1 MNDILDKLSE
11 GVHYEIIPQTDDTRG
26 WDVRLLEEYPETIIR
41 YGNVAFDGKRDA
53 LTFNYEIVSSPDPD
67 LEIENN
73 LTFQEYCGKIL
84 SSIIDKSI
92 TDGSMIAQD
101 KDTGEI
107 MATKENLEWI
117 EDEYKSRTC
126 LLYTSPSP
134 RDLVISRMP
143 SSA

>member
-11 GVHYEIIPQTDDTRG
+11 GVHYEIVPQINDARG
-26 WDVRLLEEYPETIIR
+26 WDVRLLEEYPETVIR

-84 SSIIDKSI
+84 SNIIDQSLV
-92 TDGSMIAQD
+92 DGSMIARD
-101 KDTGEI
+101 NETGEV
-107 MATKENLEWI
+107 MATQENIEWLKN
-117 EDEYKSRTC
+117 EHQSRTDN
-126 LLYTSPSP
+126 T
-134 RDLVISRMP
+134 
-143 SSA
+143 

>member
-11 GVHYEIIPQTDDTRG
+11 GIHYEIIPQTDDIRG
-26 WDVRLLEEYPETIIR
+26 WDVRLLEEYPETVIR

-67 LEIENN
+67 LEVETN
-73 LTFQEYCGKIL
+73 LTFQEYCGRIL

-107 MATKENLEWI
+107 MATEENLEWI
-117 EDEYKSRTC
+117 QDEYKSRTDD
-126 LLYTSPSP
+126 T
-134 RDLVISRMP
+134 
-143 SSA
+143 

>member
-11 GVHYEIIPQTDDTRG
+11 GVHYEIIPQSDDTKG
-26 WDVRLLEEYPETIIR
+26 WDVRLIEEYPETVIR

-84 SSIIDKSI
+84 SNIIDQSLV
-92 TDGSMIAQD
+92 DGSMVARD
-101 KDTGEI
+101 NETGEV
-107 MATKENLEWI
+107 MATQENIEWLKN
-117 EDEYKSRTC
+117 EHQSRTDD
-126 LLYTSPSP
+126 T
-134 RDLVISRMP
+134 
-143 SSA
+143 

>member
-1 MNDILDKLSE
+1 MSDWELTKQGILSTLSE
-11 GVHYEIIPQTDDTRG
+11 GVHYEIIPQVDDTRG

-53 LTFNYEIVSSPDPD
+53 LTFNYEIVSSPDAD

-73 LTFQEYCGKIL
+73 LTFQDYCGKIL

-117 EDEYKSRTC
+117 EDEYKSRTDD
-126 LLYTSPSP
+126 T
-134 RDLVISRMP
+134 
-143 SSA
+143 

>member
-1 MNDILDKLSE
+1 MSDWELTKQGILSTLSE
-11 GVHYEIIPQTDDTRG
+11 GVHYEIIPQVDDTRG
-26 WDVRLLEEYPETIIR
+26 WDVRLLEEYPETVIR

-67 LEIENN
+67 LEVETN
-73 LTFQEYCGKIL
+73 LTFQEYCGRIL

-117 EDEYKSRTC
+117 EDEYKSRTDD
-126 LLYTSPSP
+126 T
-134 RDLVISRMP
+134 
-143 SSA
+143 

>member
-26 WDVRLLEEYPETIIR
+26 WDVRLLEEYPETVIR

-67 LEIENN
+67 LEVETN
-73 LTFQEYCGKIL
+73 LTFQEYCGRIL

-117 EDEYKSRTC
+117 EDEYKSRTDD
-126 LLYTSPSP
+126 T
-134 RDLVISRMP
+134 
-143 SSA
+143 

>member
-26 WDVRLLEEYPETIIR
+26 WDVRLLEEYPETVIR

-67 LEIENN
+67 LEVEKN
-73 LTFQEYCGKIL
+73 LTFQEYCGRIL

-117 EDEYKSRTC
+117 QDEYKSRTDD
-126 LLYTSPSP
+126 T
-134 RDLVISRMP
+134 
-143 SSA
+143 

>member
-26 WDVRLLEEYPETIIR
+26 WDVRLLEEYPETVIR

-53 LTFNYEIVSSPDPD
+53 LTFNYDIVSSPDPD
-67 LEIENN
+67 LQIENN

-84 SSIIDKSI
+84 SNIIEQSI
-92 TDGSMIAQD
+92 TDGSLLAQD

-107 MATKENLEWI
+107 GAKPETLEWLK
-117 EDEYKSRTC
+117 DEYQSRTDD
-126 LLYTSPSP
+126 T
-134 RDLVISRMP
+134 
-143 SSA
+143 

>member
-1 MNDILDKLSE
+1 MSDWELTKQHQQGILSILSE
-11 GVHYEIIPQTDDTRG
+11 GVHYEIIPQVDDTRG
-26 WDVRLLEEYPETIIR
+26 WDVRLLEEYPETVIR

-67 LEIENN
+67 LEVETN
-73 LTFQEYCGKIL
+73 LTFQEYCGRIL

-117 EDEYKSRTC
+117 EDEYKSRTDD
-126 LLYTSPSP
+126 T
-134 RDLVISRMP
+134 
-143 SSA
+143 

>member
-1 MNDILDKLSE
+1 M
-11 GVHYEIIPQTDDTRG
+11 
-26 WDVRLLEEYPETIIR
+26 
-41 YGNVAFDGKRDA
+41 
-53 LTFNYEIVSSPDPD
+53 SSPDPD
-67 LEIENN
+67 LSIENN

-117 EDEYKSRTC
+117 EDEYKSRTDN
-126 LLYTSPSP
+126 T
-134 RDLVISRMP
+134 
-143 SSA
+143 

>member
-11 GVHYEIIPQTDDTRG
+11 GLHYEIIPQTDDTRG

-73 LTFQEYCGKIL
+73 LTFQDYCGKIL

-117 EDEYKSRTC
+117 EDEYKSRTDD
-126 LLYTSPSP
+126 T
-134 RDLVISRMP
+134 
-143 SSA
+143 

>member
-11 GVHYEIIPQTDDTRG
+11 GLHYEIIPQTDDTRG
-26 WDVRLLEEYPETIIR
+26 WDVRLLEEYPETVIR

-67 LEIENN
+67 LEVETN
-73 LTFQEYCGKIL
+73 LTFQEYCGRIL

-107 MATKENLEWI
+107 MATEENLEWI
-117 EDEYKSRTC
+117 QDEYKSRTDD
-126 LLYTSPSP
+126 T
-134 RDLVISRMP
+134 
-143 SSA
+143 

>member
-1 MNDILDKLSE
+1 MSDWELTKQGILSTLSE
-11 GVHYEIIPQTDDTRG
+11 GVHYEIIPQVDDTRG
-26 WDVRLLEEYPETIIR
+26 WDVRLLEEYPETVIR

-73 LTFQEYCGKIL
+73 LTFQDYCGKIL

-117 EDEYKSRTC
+117 QDEYKSRTDD
-126 LLYTSPSP
+126 T
-134 RDLVISRMP
+134 
-143 SSA
+143 

>member
-1 MNDILDKLSE
+1 MSDWELTKQGILSTLSE
-11 GVHYEIIPQTDDTRG
+11 GVHYEIIPQVDDTRG
-26 WDVRLLEEYPETIIR
+26 WDVRLLEEYPETVIR

-117 EDEYKSRTC
+117 EDEYKSRTDD
-126 LLYTSPSP
+126 T
-134 RDLVISRMP
+134 
-143 SSA
+143 

>member
-1 MNDILDKLSE
+1 MSDWELTKQGILSTLSE
-11 GVHYEIIPQTDDTRG
+11 GVHYEIIPQSDDTRG
-26 WDVRLLEEYPETIIR
+26 WDVRLLEEYPETVIR
-41 YGNVAFDGKRDA
+41 YGKVAFDGKRDA

-67 LEIENN
+67 LEVETN
-73 LTFQEYCGKIL
+73 LTFQEYCGRIL

-117 EDEYKSRTC
+117 EDEYKSRTDD
-126 LLYTSPSP
+126 T
-134 RDLVISRMP
+134 
-143 SSA
+143 

>member
-1 MNDILDKLSE
+1 M
-11 GVHYEIIPQTDDTRG
+11 
-26 WDVRLLEEYPETIIR
+26 DVRLLEEYPETVIR

-67 LEIENN
+67 LEVETN
-73 LTFQEYCGKIL
+73 LTFQEYCGRIL

-117 EDEYKSRTC
+117 QDEYQSRTDD
-126 LLYTSPSP
+126 T
-134 RDLVISRMP
+134 
-143 SSA
+143 

>member
-1 MNDILDKLSE
+1 MSDWELTKQHQQGILDKLSE
-11 GVHYEIIPQTDDTRG
+11 GVHYEIIPQSDDTRG
-26 WDVRLLEEYPETIIR
+26 WDVRLLEEYPETVIR

-67 LEIENN
+67 LEVETN
-73 LTFQEYCGKIL
+73 LTFQEYCGRIL

-101 KDTGEI
+101 KDTGEV

-117 EDEYKSRTC
+117 EDEYKSRTDD
-126 LLYTSPSP
+126 T
-134 RDLVISRMP
+134 
-143 SSA
+143 

>member
-117 EDEYKSRTC
+117 EDEYKSRTDN
-126 LLYTSPSP
+126 T
-134 RDLVISRMP
+134 
-143 SSA
+143 